1 MDTYTKDILTV
12 IAAGLIMLVI
22 QNFVPNAKAQL
33 PNSGGCSLTE
43 RTRDSPSEAAGNNW
57 CDAVSALGRGQR
69 VWYPLR
75 PRFLRAAPYVRPAR
89 TGCHPS
95 ALT

>member
-12 IAAGLIMLVI
+12 IAALIMLVI

-43 RTRDSPSEAAGNNW
+43 RSPSEAAGNNW
-57 CDAVSALGRGQR
+57 CF
-69 VWYPLR
+69 
-75 PRFLRAAPYVRPAR
+75 PR
-89 TGCHPS
+89 
-95 ALT
+95 